1 MQKLKI
7 LLRILR
13 NRLLSG
19 DPALKASPLHRLIF
33 ILNFFPPYNLAC
45 WLWVKACARLWP
57 GSALARSIS
66 WFLLQRGF
74 LFGGLRHLGPEDRDI
89 FVRMVELPELRT
101 SRPTASA
108 APRISGLA
116 SELAETGFVSL
127 GSVISRDG
135 AEAAVNFFRQ
145 QEGYASQTPLQSD
158 GLLRPFDLGTSE
170 AVPSERYFCFPSRTS
185 LACPQVA
192 EVVNNPILRDVA
204 AAYLGFTPVLYSV
217 NTIATSKGG
226 SDHYVMRTHRD
237 YDAFASV
244 TFFVCWTAASADNG
258 ATMYI
263 PRSHRSSDVSEADRR
278 YLAGEAGQVFGLDAF
293 GLHAGNRSVSGLRLA
308 TWIRFGSIPNLAT
321 IQDPNLVP
329 AARPAPQSPLTTA
342 VV

>member
-1 MQKLKI
+1 M
-7 LLRILR
+7 LR

-19 DPALKASPLHRLIF
+19 DPALRTTLLHRLIF
-33 ILNFFPPYNLAC
+33 VLNFIPPYNLAC

-57 GSALARSIS
+57 GSAKARSIS

-74 LFGGLRHLGPEDRDI
+74 LFGGLRHLRPEDRND
-89 FVRMVELPELRT
+89 FVRMVELPEL
-101 SRPTASA
+101 SASQSPGSV
-108 APRISGLA
+108 APQINRLA

-127 GSVISRDG
+127 GSVISREE
-135 AEAAVNFFRQ
+135 AEAAASFFRQ
-145 QEGYASQTPLQSD
+145 QKGYASQTPLQSD
-158 GLLRPFDLGTSE
+158 GILRPFDLGTSQ
-170 AVPSERYFCFPSRTS
+170 ADQSERYFCFASSTS

-192 EVVNNPILRDVA
+192 ELANNTILRDVA
-204 AAYLGFTPVLYSV
+204 AAYLGFAPVLYSV

-226 SDHYVMRTHRD
+226 GDHYVMRTHRD

-244 TFFVCWTAASADNG
+244 TFFVCWTDVSADNG
-258 ATMYI
+258 ATIYI
-263 PRSHRSSDVSEADRR
+263 PRSHRSSDVSEADRL
-278 YLAGEAGQVFGLDAF
+278 YLAGKAGQVFGLDAF

-321 IQDPNLVP
+321 IQDPDLVP
-329 AARPAPQSPLTTA
+329 VARPALRSPLAAA